1 MFDLINC
8 VNNIINHQAT
18 PIIGS
23 LVSFMMDPR
32 SSLDEGDKDVESVPL
47 VSDDDESHAAK
58 PVSRP
63 RFSQATIKAT
73 FMAVATLLIL
83 AALNIHD
90 LAFFGSISFPGFSK
104 G

>member
-1 MFDLINC
+1 
-8 VNNIINHQAT
+8 
-18 PIIGS
+18 
-23 LVSFMMDPR
+23 MMAPR
-32 SSLDEGDKDVESVPL
+32 SSLDEADKDVESVPL
-47 VSDDDESHAAK
+47 VSYDESHAAK
-58 PVSRP
+58 PVARP

-90 LAFFGSISFPGFSK
+90 LAFFGSIGFLGCSK